1 MSSER
6 ARSKV
11 VGARRFEILRALGEG
26 GMGVV
31 YEAIDRETRR
41 KVALKTLR
49 SLDAAAVLRFK
60 NEFRSLQD
68 IEHPNLVG
76 LGELFEEDGQLFFTM
91 ELVQGTPFVD
101 FVRPASPIALDGEPS
116 TSGADG
122 VSDTTVTRSNT
133 VRRTTRSTPPAK
145 DPPAACFDE
154 ARLRDAFGQLARGIH
169 ALHRARK
176 VHRDI
181 KPSNVLVTAA
191 GRVVVLDFG
200 LVMS

>member
-1 MSSER
+1 
-6 ARSKV
+6 
-11 VGARRFEILRALGEG
+11 
-26 GMGVV
+26 
-31 YEAIDRETRR
+31 R

-68 IEHPNLVG
+68 IEHENLVA
-76 LGELFEEDGQLFFTM
+76 LGELFEEEGQLFFTM
-91 ELVQGTPFVD
+91 ELVEGTPFVEY
-101 FVRPASPIALDGEPS
+101 VRPSSPIALDGDHDS
-116 TSGADG
+116 AG
-122 VSDTTVTRSNT
+122 SDPDRVDATLTMRNAVQRARRSA
-133 VRRTTRSTPPAK
+133 PPPK
-145 DPPAACFDE
+145 DPPPACFDE

-191 GRVVVLDFG
+191 GRVV
-200 LVMS
+200 